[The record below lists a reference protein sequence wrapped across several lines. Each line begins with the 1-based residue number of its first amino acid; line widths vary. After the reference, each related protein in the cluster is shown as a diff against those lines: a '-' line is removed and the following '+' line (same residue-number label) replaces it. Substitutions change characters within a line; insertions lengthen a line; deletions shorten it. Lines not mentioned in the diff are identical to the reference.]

1 MYKILT
7 RVSVS
12 HLRQHLPAYLKRVQ
26 EGEAIQ
32 ITSRGRVIA
41 RLEAEHDP
49 ALAAREWLEKLKG
62 RVTLVD
68 VVSPIEPDLADGAWS
83 ATALQLGAPL
93 ITADARLRALTELD
107 TVW

>member
-1 MYKILT
+1 MMYKLHVHIMT
-7 RVSVS
+7 QVSVS

-41 RLEAEHDP
+41 RLVAEHDP
-49 ALAAREWLEKLKG
+49 AQAARQWLEELQG

-68 VVSPIEPDLADGAWS
+68 VVSPLEPDLADAAWS
-83 ATALQLGAPL
+83 GD
-93 ITADARLRALTELD
+93 ADHL
-107 TVW
+107 